1 MNENLEKYNVQKKEL
16 YERIKNYL
24 TYTGTALAIISAI
37 VYLILVYIIIYG
49 FEVSYSK
56 TQLLMFIILGSVVGI
71 LISVS
76 MRMQGLDFAKLNPT
90 AKRVLNE
97 LTRLKG
103 VSDEVKLRPVWMMF
117 LTTILKD
124 VIIKGGTIGVT
135 IYFTIDISYNGLGE
149 EKYFW
154 LALANIVLYF
164 GLGLIS
170 MSKAYDYYLDSHI
183 PYMEQKIK
191 KLKKGIDKHEGTT
204 SRDKNED

>member
-1 MNENLEKYNVQKKEL
+1 MNENLENYKAQKKEL
-16 YERIKNYL
+16 YERIKNFL

-56 TQLLMFIILGSVVGI
+56 TQLLMFIILGAVVGI
-71 LISVS
+71 LINVS
-76 MRMQGLDFAKLNPT
+76 MRMQGLDFAKLNPN

-103 VSDEVKLRPVWMMF
+103 VSNEVKLRPVWVMF
-117 LTTILKD
+117 LTTLLKD
-124 VIIKGGTIGVT
+124 IIIKGGTIGMT

-204 SRDKNED
+204 SRDKDED